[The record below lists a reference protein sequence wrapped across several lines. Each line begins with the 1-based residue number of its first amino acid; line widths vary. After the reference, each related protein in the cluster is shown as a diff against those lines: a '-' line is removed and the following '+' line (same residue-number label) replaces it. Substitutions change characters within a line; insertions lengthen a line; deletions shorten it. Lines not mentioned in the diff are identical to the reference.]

1 MHLITY
7 RKGSSKPRV
16 GALVGEAVLD
26 LGALA
31 ADLARE
37 RGTVRHGRGGF
48 PKTMLELIGRG
59 PDGLGAA
66 REALAHGEALLKR
79 DGVGALG
86 ERKLGLPADKARLE
100 APIPRPARNVFC
112 LGRNY
117 KEHAAERGAEAPTN
131 PVYFTKA
138 PECVLAPGGKIV
150 HHAVTQQLDYEVEL
164 TVVIGT
170 AGRDIPREQALS
182 HVFGYTIVNDVTA
195 RDLQK
200 LHGQWFKGKSLDTFC
215 PMGPVLVT
223 ADEIPDP
230 QTLAIAMRVNG
241 ETRQSSHTSKM
252 IFPVDECIAVL
263 SQGFT
268 LLPGDVIATAR
279 PRASAPRS
287 ASSSRPAIGSRPRSR
302 RSASSPTGSSRPD
315 QSAEQI
321 LDGDCQIGEG
331 DGRDPLPALERH
343 HLLVRVGRRHA
354 VDVHTVR
361 HQIQDPGLGDGGARV
376 ERHPHPAVYGQTRVC
391 HLDEEQDVGRH
402 RVRRRVKVRA
412 RTQQRHI
419 WLGLGVLFR
428 ELDGVLDLDNGA
440 LVQPRRP
447 ETVETVHRAGV
458 ARADRL
464 AHDDLPGDQL
474 DRLVL
479 GEDSGLA
486 DPVVL
491 V

>member
-1 MHLITY
+1 MRLCTF

-16 GALVGEAVLD
+16 GAIVGEAMLD

-48 PKTMLELIGRG
+48 PKTMLDLIARG
-59 PDGLGAA
+59 ADGLSLA
-66 REALAHGEALLKR
+66 REALAHGETILKR
-79 DGVGALG
+79 DGVGALA
-86 ERKLGLPADKARLE
+86 ERKLGLAADKVRPE

-117 KEHAAERGAEAPTN
+117 KEHAAERGAEAPAD

-138 PECVLAPGGKIV
+138 PDGVLAPGGKIV

-164 TVVIGT
+164 AVVIGT

-200 LHGQWFKGKSLDTFC
+200 RHGQWFKGKSLDTFC

-230 QTLAIAMRVNG
+230 QTLNITLRVNG

-268 LLPGDVIATAR
+268 LFPGNVIATGTPEGVGA
-279 PRASAPRS
+279 ALGKFLKKGDK
-287 ASSSRPAIGSRPRSR
+287 IE
-302 RSASSPTGSSRPD
+302 
-315 QSAEQI
+315 AE
-321 LDGDCQIGEG
+321 
-331 DGRDPLPALERH
+331 
-343 HLLVRVGRRHA
+343 
-354 VDVHTVR
+354 
-361 HQIQDPGLGDGGARV
+361 V
-376 ERHPHPAVYGQTRVC
+376 ER
-391 HLDEEQDVGRH
+391 
-402 RVRRRVKVRA
+402 
-412 RTQQRHI
+412 I
-419 WLGLGVLFR
+419 GVLANR
-428 ELDGVLDLDNGA
+428 V
-440 LVQPRRP
+440 
-447 ETVETVHRAGV
+447 V
-458 ARADRL
+458 A
-464 AHDDLPGDQL
+464 
-474 DRLVL
+474 
-479 GEDSGLA
+479 
-486 DPVVL
+486 PV
-491 V
+491 